1 MQVEYDE
8 AANAVYIRLNEKPY
22 AYGEDLDLERRIDY
36 AQDGSPIGV
45 EFTCVDEGGGPKGRA
60 PPEGDWPGAQEA
72 KYPGLRLSVLL
83 R

>member
-8 AANAVYIRLNEKPY
+8 GANAVYIRLNEKPY

-45 EFTCVDEGGGPKGRA
+45 EFTCVDEGVDLRDVPH
-60 PPEGDWPGAQEA
+60 PEEITQALKKLNIRVYA
-72 KYPGLRLSVLL
+72 
-83 R
+83 